1 MKKLLLL
8 LFLIPNLVMAASFD
22 CAKASTKHEKMIC
35 DNPELNQADEEMGNS
50 YSYTMQRTDSNGK
63 TYKNDVEWMK
73 LSADRMAEYAKLAQE
88 VRQQTITS
96 QKSFNLNYKKCKDV
110 TICIAL
116 VDEQRTKLSQ
126 LSDPI
131 ACFQPMD
138 TISQNYCDGL
148 QTDIHVN
155 ENQKYYEAAIRRYS
169 TMKDEDMGVGE
180 SAKEVVE
187 ELKAA
192 HQSFESFRKAFC
204 GAAYSQAGGT
214 RRGSVYNNCI
224 EVLTQRY
231 TYQLWDQFLSDGAGR
246 KIPGYP
252 PKPKITSEILL

>member
-1 MKKLLLL
+1 
-8 LFLIPNLVMAASFD
+8 
-22 CAKASTKHEKMIC
+22 
-35 DNPELNQADEEMGNS
+35 
-50 YSYTMQRTDSNGK
+50 
-63 TYKNDVEWMK
+63 MK
-73 LSADRMAEYAKLAQE
+73 LSAEGIAEYAKRAKE
-88 VRQQTITS
+88 VRQQTIAS

-110 TICIAL
+110 TSCVAL

-126 LSDPI
+126 LFDPI
-131 ACFQPMD
+131 TCFQPMD

-148 QTDIHVN
+148 QTDIHVS

-180 SAKEVVE
+180 SAKIVVE

-214 RRGSVYNNCI
+214 RRGSVHQSCI

-231 TYQLWDQFLSDGAGR
+231 TYQLWDQFLSDRAGR